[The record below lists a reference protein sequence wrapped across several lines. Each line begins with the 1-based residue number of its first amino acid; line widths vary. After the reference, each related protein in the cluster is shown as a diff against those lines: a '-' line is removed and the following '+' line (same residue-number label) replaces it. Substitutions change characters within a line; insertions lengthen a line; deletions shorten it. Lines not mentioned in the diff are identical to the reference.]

1 MYTFLRSVINVRRL
15 IKVCNQHPSWLTYL
29 PFTSSLFPFHPSP
42 LLHLLHSLRH
52 PSAHSWL
59 SLKQPA
65 VLIVKAGS
73 HTAVCMSM
81 GQGKGGGGVL
91 EVFPQENS
99 TQHTSICM
107 RRSIYYGT
115 LNFLYPFPHIMK
127 RECWKEQMKQKLFYS
142 FTPTDMLLWNLI
154 KLFQSFGNYNANFPS
169 ILVVFSQMNCRLEFR
184 NPAF

>member
-81 GQGKGGGGVL
+81 GQGKGGGGVRG
-91 EVFPQENS
+91 VP
-99 TQHTSICM
+99 TGKQHTAYKYM
-107 RRSIYYGT
+107 HAQEY
-115 LNFLYPFPHIMK
+115 
-127 RECWKEQMKQKLFYS
+127 
-142 FTPTDMLLWNLI
+142 LLWYF
-154 KLFQSFGNYNANFPS
+154 K
-169 ILVVFSQMNCRLEFR
+169 FSVPISSYYEERVLKGTDETKTFLQFYPHRHASLK
-184 NPAF
+184 PYKIISVIW